1 MSIRSHL
8 TAPQMATKSVGVLII
23 VVFIAILGLRGDGVS
38 VLSAVEISDSVAAVV
53 DDDVTVH
60 PQAGW
65 VDDDGALRSR
75 KDRTSVIT
83 FTQHQPHTPGTEYFL
98 RMRARHANGPSALY
112 QVGPEWSPDSLSL
125 AGLDFYEVTPIGI
138 PGKRKDVWLEI
149 DVTEWMSDTEPLS
162 VLIGSAANV
171 WFYSTETVGSE
182 PVIIARN
189 GTPMEQTNLAAENQ
203 GEKAPSTTG
212 SDDEDDDDDDDE
224 AQDRRSGTPITIVR
238 PPTTLA
244 ASPERLRIVSPAK
257 DATFSESGTI
267 SIEAELADPE
277 QVQVDFYVDGK
288 FVGAEE
294 SAPYVFNWTID
305 AASNGEHIIR
315 AEFEDGPERVVST
328 PLTVMVDI
336 PTNGASIAN
345 TTPLD
350 SNTTPLDSNTT
361 PLDSTST
368 PPDSTSTP
376 PDSTST
382 PPDSTSTPPA
392 SAPSGPVPSAGTPIV
407 ANAETTPVKHG
418 GDAADDPAIWVD
430 RANPARST
438 IIGTDKLGGIGVYD
452 LSGKELHFYAVGR
465 VNNIDLRDNFPLG
478 GNKVSLVAGSERD
491 SDDILFFSVDPATR
505 GLTEVGSVQSGLG
518 VAGLCMYRNNAGDYS
533 VFVSDSSGSV
543 EHWAIESSG
552 STVSGSKVRTIR
564 LGSTTE
570 GCVADDENGWLY
582 ISEEDRG
589 IWRYPAEAGT
599 GTSPVM
605 LDATTSNGGSHLR
618 ADIEGLAIWKGGDG
632 GYLVASS
639 QANNTFVVYSRD
651 VPNKYVATF
660 EVQAGTVDGIDYTD
674 GIEIT
679 SANLGSAYPNGIFVA
694 QDNTNGSAN
703 QNFKVVDWNR
713 IAGSA
718 LGLKTTSSP
727 APTVVNTTVSTSAP
741 TTTATTSP
749 TSTTASTAAPSSTPP
764 TSQSQT
770 RTDAFYV
777 DSETG
782 SDNNTGTS
790 EGTAWKTL
798 THAANQ
804 LSAGNTLLLKGS
816 WKEPLDISSSGTS
829 AAPIVIDALS
839 AGSATLQGTS
849 TCIRLRGDHITVQG
863 LTVRDCT
870 WSGFTVEGDN
880 NRIDSNLITENVTG
894 IYVKSASTNTRIL
907 NNNIVDNNVMSVN
920 DPGGRGDSGAFGIL
934 LHGAKTEVAYNIISG
949 SDAFSYDYGRD
960 GAAVEIFGA
969 VDSHIHHNRAHNNDA
984 FVELGEPGT
993 SGNRFDHNVVT
1004 SDLETSVF
1012 LVTRGAD
1019 TNRGPVI
1026 GTIAEHN
1033 SVLFTGSKSQGFVC
1047 HAGCSK
1053 SVLTLRNNIIEAQF
1067 KVGYADGP
1075 FVTGG
1080 NVFHGGQN
1088 QFPASNSDRTAAPL
1102 WLNADLEIGANSPAT
1117 GFGLPLGYE
1126 ADYSGSP
1133 VPAQSPNAGALQR

>member
-1 MSIRSHL
+1 MSIRTHL
-8 TAPQMATKSVGVLII
+8 TTPHVATKSVGFLAI
-23 VVFIAILGLRGDGVS
+23 VMFIAILGLRGDGVS
-38 VLSAVEISDSVAAVV
+38 VLSAVEISDSVAAIVV
-53 DDDVTVH
+53 DDVTVH

-75 KDRTSVIT
+75 KDRTTVIT
-83 FTQHQPHTPGTEYFL
+83 FTQHEPHTPGTEFFL
-98 RMRARHANGPSALY
+98 RMRARHRNGPSALY
-112 QVGPEWSPDSLSL
+112 QVGPEWSPDTLTL

-138 PGKRKDVWLEI
+138 PGERKDVWLEI
-149 DVTEWMSDTEPLS
+149 DVTDWMRDTEPLS

-171 WFYSTETVGSE
+171 WFYSTETIGSE

-189 GTPMEQTNLAAENQ
+189 GTPLEQSSLAAETDS
-203 GEKAPSTTG
+203 GETPLPTRQTNN
-212 SDDEDDDDDDDE
+212 DDDDDDDDDDDEE
-224 AQDRRSGTPITIVR
+224 AQDRRSGTPVTIVR

-244 ASPERLRIVSPAK
+244 ASPDRLRIVSPAEG
-257 DATFSESGTI
+257 ATFTETGTI
-267 SIEAELADPE
+267 SIEAELADPD
-277 QVQVDFYVDGK
+277 QVQVDFYVDGN

-328 PLTVMVDI
+328 TRTIMVDI
-336 PTNGASIAN
+336 PTDGA
-345 TTPLD
+345 TT
-350 SNTTPLDSNTT
+350 TTVNST
-361 PLDSTST
+361 PSDSTST

-376 PDSTST
+376 PDTST
-382 PPDSTSTPPA
+382 
-392 SAPSGPVPSAGTPIV
+392 PSGPVPSAGTPIV
-407 ANAETTPVKHG
+407 ANAETAPVKHG

-430 RANPARST
+430 RANPERST

-452 LSGKELHFYAVGR
+452 LAGRELHFYAVGR
-465 VNNIDLRDNFPLG
+465 VNNIDLRDDFPLG
-478 GNKVSLVAGSERD
+478 GKNVSLVAGSERD

-518 VAGLCMYRNNAGDYS
+518 VAGLCMYRNNAGEYS

-543 EHWAIESSG
+543 EHWAIDSSG
-552 STVSGSKVRTIR
+552 STISGRKVRTIR

-589 IWRYPAEAGT
+589 IWRYPAEVGT
-599 GTSPVM
+599 GTDPVM
-605 LDATTSNGGSHLR
+605 IAATTSNGGSHLR
-618 ADIEGLAIWKGGDG
+618 ADIEGLAIWKGGSG

-660 EVQAGTVDGIDYTD
+660 EVQAGTIDGVDYTD

-703 QNFKVVDWNR
+703 QNFKIVDWNR

-718 LGLKTTSSP
+718 LGFKPTSSP
-727 APTVVNTTVSTSAP
+727 APTTPTTPPTTVNTTVATTAP
-741 TTTATTSP
+741 TTTAP
-749 TSTTASTAAPSSTPP
+749 TSTTASTSAPTSTPP

-782 SDNNTGTS
+782 SDSNTGTS

-804 LSAGNTLLLKGS
+804 LGAGDTLLLKGS
-816 WKEPLDISSSGTS
+816 WREPLDISASGTS
-829 AAPIVIDALS
+829 AAPIVIDAVS
-839 AGSATLQGTS
+839 PGSATLRGTS
-849 TCIRLRGDHITVQG
+849 TCIRLRGDYIIVQG

-880 NRIDSNLITENVTG
+880 NLIDSNLITANVTG
-894 IYVKSASTNTRIL
+894 IYVKSAGTNTRIL
-907 NNNIVDNNVMSVN
+907 NNEIVDNNVMSVN
-920 DPGGRGDSGAFGIL
+920 DPGGRGDSGAFGVL
-934 LHGAKTEVAYNIISG
+934 LHGSNTEVAYNIISG
-949 SDAFSYDYGRD
+949 SDAFSFDYGRD

-969 VDSHIHHNRAHNNDA
+969 VNSHIHHNRAHNNDTFA
-984 FVELGEPGT
+984 ELGEPGT

-1004 SDLETSVF
+1004 STLETSVF

-1019 TNRGPVI
+1019 TNRGPVT
-1026 GTIAEHN
+1026 GTIVEHN
-1033 SVLFTGSKSQGFVC
+1033 SVLLTGSKSQGFVC

-1053 SVLTLRNNIIEAQF
+1053 SILTLRNNIIEAQF
-1067 KVGYADGP
+1067 KAGYADGP
-1075 FVTGG
+1075 FITGG

-1088 QFPASNSDRTAAPL
+1088 QFPASDSDRTGAPL
-1102 WLNADLEIGANSPAT
+1102 WLNADLEIEANSPAT

-1126 ADYSGSP
+1126 ADYNGSP
-1133 VPAQSPNAGALQR
+1133 IPAQHPNSGALQN